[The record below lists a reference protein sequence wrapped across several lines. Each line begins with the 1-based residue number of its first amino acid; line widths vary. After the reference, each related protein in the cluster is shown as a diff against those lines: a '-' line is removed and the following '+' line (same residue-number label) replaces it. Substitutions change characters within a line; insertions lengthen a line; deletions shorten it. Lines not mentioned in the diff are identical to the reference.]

1 MANISLIVLLCTT
14 SCRTSVMKV
23 PRLSC
28 YRRTK

>member
-23 PRLSC
+23 PRFTC
-28 YRRTK
+28 YGRNK